1 MNNNLKYPIVAVDW
15 DNTLYVP
22 HKYARGLDPK
32 GSSYLKQYRD
42 LGGKLIL
49 FTCRAGKIIDTIVD
63 ICKMD
68 GLEFDAI
75 NENIPEQVEAW
86 LSMHPNDEISPKPFW
101 YMLIDDTSF
110 GMQNGIPWDDIGKE
124 ILKYKEE

>member
-22 HKYARGLDPK
+22 DKYVRGLDTK

-49 FTCRAGKIIDTIVD
+49 FTCRAGKVIDTIVD

-75 NENIPEQVEAW
+75 NENIPEQVEAE
-86 LSMHPNDEISPKPFW
+86 LS
-101 YMLIDDTSF
+101 
-110 GMQNGIPWDDIGKE
+110 
-124 ILKYKEE
+124 